1 MESLQFVGCSWFIG
15 LIGLVSD
22 SPEIKVT
29 ENRTCVHPCS
39 SPVSSRP
46 HLDAPGVH
54 STAGYVAIPPRALTD
69 PDSREFSDSLLF
81 KPTDTGR
88 NLNSTCPLLRTPHA
102 LRYGRPRQATVYL
115 ASHTHGTVGLCEA
128 DSSRLQ

>member
-69 PDSREFSDSLLF
+69 PDSRELSASLLF
-81 KPTDTGR
+81 KPTDTVREGFR
-88 NLNSTCPLLRTPHA
+88 
-102 LRYGRPRQATVYL
+102 
-115 ASHTHGTVGLCEA
+115 GL
-128 DSSRLQ
+128 DLGSRD